1 MNYKVLNQSVR
12 VVFLSEMIEKSWLN
26 ISGVSK
32 RMRTITCYII
42 NREETTEIP
51 VEVFEAH
58 ARAVSL
64 QGKFIESHPP
74 LVLLTTEGL
83 GFAALYEVDGR
94 VKVEMFRY
102 AEYPALPK
110 DHPVHG
116 WLTNEIN
123 LVEFEEVKEAV
134 ESILPI
140 VDQVLVSSML
150 SQLDPRDP
158 SVLN

>member
-1 MNYKVLNQSVR
+1 
-12 VVFLSEMIEKSWLN
+12 
-26 ISGVSK
+26 
-32 RMRTITCYII
+32 MRTITCYIV
-42 NREETTEIP
+42 NREETIEIP

-58 ARAVSL
+58 ARAVNI
-64 QGKFIESHPP
+64 QGTFIDSHPP
-74 LVLLTTEGL
+74 LVLLTTGGL
-83 GFAALYEVDGR
+83 GFAALYEVNGK
-94 VKVEMFRY
+94 VKVEMFRD

-110 DHPVHG
+110 DHPVYG
-116 WLTNEIN
+116 WLSNEIN

-140 VDQVLVSSML
+140 VDQVLVSSMF